1 MESRTELCE
10 KRQTT
15 YRNRMRFLAEH
26 PVYTKILHIVN
37 KLLTFTVFLLYPL
50 LLAWLYFKAPEKLL
64 HSILVPLDSFLVVTF
79 ARLIIN
85 RKRPYERYATPPAIP
100 KSTSGKSF
108 PSRHVF
114 SASIIA
120 ATFFYAG
127 INPLIGAAIAAA
139 AVMLGV
145 IRILSGVHFV
155 SDVIAGI
162 IAGILA
168 GVIGYVL
175 I

>member
-1 MESRTELCE
+1 
-10 KRQTT
+10 
-15 YRNRMRFLAEH
+15 
-26 PVYTKILHIVN
+26 
-37 KLLTFTVFLLYPL
+37 
-50 LLAWLYFKAPEKLL
+50 LAWLYFKAPDKLL
-64 HSILVPLDSFLVVTF
+64 RTILVPLDSFLVVTF

-85 RKRPYERYATPPAIP
+85 RKRPYERYATPPAIQ

-114 SASIIA
+114 SASVIA

-139 AVMLGV
+139 AVMLGM

-155 SDVIAGI
+155 SDVVAGVL
-162 IAGILA
+162 AGILA

>member
-1 MESRTELCE
+1 MENQTNYQ
-10 KRQTT
+10 KR
-15 YRNRMRFLAEH
+15 MHFFADH
-26 PVYTKILHIVN
+26 PVYTKLLHIVN
-37 KLLTFTVFLLYPL
+37 RLLTFTVFLLYPL
-50 LLAWLYFKAPEKLL
+50 LLAWLYFKAPDKLL
-64 HSILVPLDSFLVVTF
+64 RSILVPLDSFLVVTF
-79 ARLIIN
+79 ARFIIN
-85 RKRPYERYATPPAIP
+85 RARPYERYATPPAIP

-114 SASIIA
+114 SASVIA

-127 INPLIGAAIAAA
+127 INPLIGVAIFAA

-155 SDVIAGI
+155 SDVIAGA

>member
-37 KLLTFTVFLLYPL
+37 KFLTFTVFLLYPL
-50 LLAWLYFKAPEKLL
+50 LLVWLYFNATEKLYRA
-64 HSILVPLDSFLVVTF
+64 IIVPLDSFLVVTLV
-79 ARLIIN
+79 RRIIN
-85 RKRPYERYATPPAIP
+85 RGRPYELYGIPSAIP

-114 SASIIA
+114 SACVIA
-120 ATFFYAG
+120 TTFLYAG
-127 INPLIGAAIAAA
+127 PNPFIGAALLAAG
-139 AVMLGV
+139 VMLGM
-145 IRILSGVHFV
+145 IRILSGVHFA
-155 SDVIAGI
+155 SDVIVGAFAGI
-162 IAGILA
+162 IAGF
-168 GVIGYVL
+168 IGYVL